1 MILETKRLQLRT
13 IQDKDIV
20 FLQEYIFSD
29 FLVMQ
34 YVFGGRVFS
43 IDETK
48 KFIENNFANENE
60 KVGLAVCINKQT
72 KMIIGF
78 AGLLKYEYFASNGY
92 EIGFVFS
99 KETWGNG
106 YAIEMGKAQ
115 IDYALNRLKTKNIY
129 GLISSDNT
137 ASLHV
142 IEKLNFNYFDTMHI
156 ENRGER
162 KIYKYNEK

>member
-13 IQDKDIV
+13 IHDEDIA
-20 FLQEYIFSD
+20 FLQEDIFSD
-29 FLVMQ
+29 YKVMQ
-34 YVFGGRVFS
+34 YAFSGKIFS

-48 KFIENNFANENE
+48 RFVENNFAKENE
-60 KVGLAVCINKQT
+60 KVGLAVVIHKQT

-78 AGLLKYEYFASNGY
+78 AGLLKYEYFASNSY
-92 EIGFVFS
+92 EMGFVFS
-99 KETWGNG
+99 KEAWGNG
-106 YAIEMGKAQ
+106 YATEIGKAQ
-115 IDYALNRLKTKNIY
+115 IDYALNRIKTKNIY
-129 GLISSDNT
+129 ALVSSDNT
-137 ASLHV
+137 VSLHV